1 MNSSKPWLE
10 CAYDRCHTFPV
21 LAANH
26 VYCTDCGCKRKHEN
40 HKKRLTKPLITND
53 DIYEATETRK
63 LARAEQR
70 VARNQWLLE
79 NKTFCMFDIE
89 TTNLDADVG
98 WILCASFMPVGGEP
112 YTIRGKRDD
121 RGIIDRIR
129 RELSRYDYIVTWYG
143 TGFDMPFLATRLL
156 LNRKEAIGYVKHID
170 LYYVARFKF
179 KFFNNRLDNVAD
191 GLFGGDSVKTKLRG
205 SVWFAA
211 RSHDRKTRE
220 AAIDYIVEHCEKDV
234 EELEALFHELIPF
247 KDIQATPLRR
257 F

>member
-1 MNSSKPWLE
+1 MSKKSTP
-10 CAYDRCHTFPV
+10 CAYDRCCVIIPNT
-21 LAANH
+21 ANH
-26 VYCTDCGCKRKHEN
+26 IYCTECGCKRKQEN
-40 HKKRLTKPLITND
+40 HKKRLTKPLVTND
-53 DIYEATETRK
+53 EIYEATEAKKRAK
-63 LARAEQR
+63 AEQR
-70 VARNQWLLE
+70 VERNAWLLE

-98 WILCASFMPVGGEP
+98 WILCASFMPVGGKP

-121 RGIIDRIR
+121 ITILARIR
-129 RELSRYDYIVTWYG
+129 RELHKYDYYVTWYG
-143 TGFDMPFLATRLL
+143 TGFDFPFVATRLL
-156 LNRKEAIGYVKHID
+156 LNRKEAIGYVRHID

-220 AAIDYIVEHCEKDV
+220 TAIDYIVEHCEKDV